1 MNTRTIRD
9 GFSAV
14 SFLLQIGVFF
24 ISKGNR
30 AYTFRRGE
38 SENYVKSQEKS
49 IKPLDISGKWVTIV
63 LALREQEC

>member
-14 SFLLQIGVFF
+14 SFLLQIGVFSYPKA
-24 ISKGNR
+24 IGHILSGE
-30 AYTFRRGE
+30 GE